1 MKKNIFIDGESGTTG
16 LQVYERLNKHPYVN
30 ILPID
35 NERRKSTSYKKEML
49 ASCDIAFLCL
59 PDKSAIE
66 TVEIADQLGNESPV
80 IIDASTAHRTNIDWA
95 YGLPELGQNYK
106 NKILESKRIAVPGCY
121 PTGAN
126 LIIKPLIDYKYIS
139 SNNPFIISAVSGYS
153 GGGKDLIRYFKEEN
167 HEPFFTYGLNLDHKH
182 LPEIKFHNNLSLDPI
197 FMPSVGDFI
206 QGMIV
211 SIPLHFSSF
220 IKKVDT
226 ETIQTFMEE
235 FYLDS
240 KFVSVLKKNEG
251 LNSKGYLRP
260 DNLVNT
266 NFLDISVFGNDKNEQ
281 LVISSRLDNL
291 GKGASGAAIQCM
303 NLVLG
308 YDEALGL

>member
-1 MKKNIFIDGESGTTG
+1 MRKNIFIDGESGTTG

-30 ILPID
+30 ILPVD
-35 NERRKSTSYKKEML
+35 KVRRKSASYKKEML
-49 ASCDIAFLCL
+49 ASCDVVFLCL

-66 TVEIADQLGNESPV
+66 TVEIADQLDNESPI
-80 IIDASTAHRTNIDWA
+80 IIDASTAHRTHQDWA
-95 YGLPELGQNYK
+95 YGLPELGQNYR
-106 NKILESKRIAVPGCY
+106 NKIIGSKRIAVPGCY

-126 LIIKPLIDYKYIS
+126 IIIKPLIDKKYIS
-139 SNNPFIISAVSGYS
+139 TNNPIIISAVSGYS
-153 GGGKDLIRYFKEEN
+153 GGGKDLINYFNKED

-182 LPEIKFHNNLSLDPI
+182 LPEIKFHNNLVLNPI

-211 SIPLHFSSF
+211 SIPIHFSSF
-220 IKKVDT
+220 LKKVDT
-226 ETIQTFMEE
+226 KIIQTLMEE

-240 KFVSVLKKNEG
+240 KFVSVLKKDKG
-251 LNSKGYLRP
+251 LNSKGFFRP

-281 LVISSRLDNL
+281 LIISSRLDNL

-303 NLVLG
+303 NLALG
-308 YDEALGL
+308 YDEDLGL

>member
-80 IIDASTAHRTNIDWA
+80 IIDASTAHRTNINWA